1 MGNDDNL
8 LPMLVG
14 QMKSGDTSIDE
25 GQVRYL
31 FNGEESYLFYAPLKY
46 TDWMLV
52 TVVPCKMIDIQ
63 AMMVG
68 LNIMGLVALLL
79 LVMVALTY
87 FTIRRKRLIYKRS
100 RGLLT

>member
-1 MGNDDNL
+1 
-8 LPMLVG
+8 
-14 QMKSGDTSIDE
+14 
-25 GQVRYL
+25 
-31 FNGEESYLFYAPLKY
+31 
-46 TDWMLV
+46 
-52 TVVPCKMIDIQ
+52 MIDIK

-100 RGLLT
+100 RGLLA

>member
-1 MGNDDNL
+1 
-8 LPMLVG
+8 
-14 QMKSGDTSIDE
+14 
-25 GQVRYL
+25 
-31 FNGEESYLFYAPLKY
+31 
-46 TDWMLV
+46 MLV

-68 LNIMGLVALLL
+68 LNMMGLVALLL